1 MPVKNSD
8 DLFDLGILGLIDTN
22 IDALPLHDR
31 EDLAIGSE
39 VYLIGYPAE
48 VEESPQPTIT
58 RGILSRVREWKAIE
72 MTYFQTD
79 AAITGG
85 QSGGALVS
93 PMGEIIGISGLRFTD
108 AGFGLVASAADLS
121 PLVDNLVSGNNVSP
135 LGFRPLPTEN
145 GAREHQMAPLN
156 PWDDRRFI
164 IDAPV
169 GTTVE
174 LEISR
179 LADGAFAVIDPFGFP
194 VLFADTGST
203 GVESGSVIIESEGP
217 YIVMVKGDADLV
229 VYHDVYDGSDLFVGD
244 YVSVASTPYS
254 K

>member
-1 MPVKNSD
+1 MPTPTPAPPPVLTPSQVFSLVSPSVAFIETPIASGSAILIDGGYSLTNSHVVHGFDQARVVFSDGSQFLEVPVKNSD
-8 DLFDLGILGLIDTN
+8 DLFHLPILGPIDTN

-48 VEESPQPTIT
+48 VEEFPQPTIT

-121 PLVDNLVSGNNVSP
+121 PLVDNLVSGNDVSP

-145 GAREHQMAPLN
+145 GARASN
-156 PWDDRRFI
+156 
-164 IDAPV
+164 
-169 GTTVE
+169 GTTE
-174 LEISR
+174 PL
-179 LADGAFAVIDPFGFP
+179 G
-194 VLFADTGST
+194 
-203 GVESGSVIIESEGP
+203 
-217 YIVMVKGDADLV
+217 
-229 VYHDVYDGSDLFVGD
+229 
-244 YVSVASTPYS
+244 
-254 K
+254 